1 MVRTKKEKIPKALR
15 EQVWRTLCGEVF
27 KTKCIV
33 VWCTNSITVFD
44 FEVGH
49 NIPESKGGTLAL
61 SNLRPICTQCNRSMS
76 NHYTIDEWNK
86 LGGTSPAP
94 VKPQIFTRQMGPSRH
109 SLVTNVLGQPKPTK
123 EVVVPS
129 PPPVPVVKPS
139 SLCCWL

>member
-15 EQVWRTLCGEVF
+15 EQVWRTLCGDVF

-49 NIPESKGGTLAL
+49 NIPESKGGTLTL
-61 SNLRPICTQCNRSMS
+61 SNLRPICSQCNRSMS

-86 LGGTSPAP
+86 LGGAAP
-94 VKPQIFTRQMGPSRH
+94 IKPQIFTRQMSPRRH
-109 SLVTNVLGQPKPTK
+109 SLVTNVLGQPKVTK
-123 EVVVPS
+123 EVVSS

-139 SLCCWL
+139 LCCWL